1 MRRSRVVWMLR
12 VAGLTVVT
20 VAAAARG
27 LKAIDLQVTVED
39 MEAVLSIARGSAAER
54 AAFHAP
60 YLFSAADPTIERI
73 EVITERRRL
82 ALLAETHIAQGDPFF
97 ARGTLEAERELRPYR
112 GRVSVVVRFRFPPM
126 NAYNMAPPIDI
137 SLLDG
142 LVPRLE
148 MKGDTVFALS
158 AGGKGPVPVAGAVG
172 EAVYEGVAIG
182 QTTRTVAVRLGDKEV
197 ARLKV
202 DFSRLD

>member
-1 MRRSRVVWMLR
+1 MNRSRVVTMLR
-12 VAGLTVVT
+12 AAGFTVMVAATCAGLN
-20 VAAAARG
+20 
-27 LKAIDLQVTVED
+27 AIDLEVSVED
-39 MEAVLSIARGSAAER
+39 MEAVLTTARGTEAVR

-60 YLFSAADPTIERI
+60 YLFSAPDPSIERI

-97 ARGTLEAERELRPYR
+97 ARGTLEAERELRPFR
-112 GRVSVVVRFRFPPM
+112 RQVSVVVRFRFSPM

-137 SLLDG
+137 SLLDAP
-142 LVPRLE
+142 VPRLE
-148 MKGDTVFALS
+148 MKGDTVFALG
-158 AGGKGPVPVAGAVG
+158 APRRGPAPVYGAVG
-172 EAVYEGVAIG
+172 EAVYEAAAIG
-182 QTTRTVAVRLGDKEV
+182 QTTRTVAIRLGDQEV